1 MATWKYQI
9 LAKKTDYYEENA
21 PYGQD
26 GRWRWMLFDTDH
38 GFNSF
43 RDSIGDTGYVL
54 DYTHN
59 TIEWLLDESRGEDSN
74 GPWSTFLFRKVI
86 SNESFKNDFLNRMND
101 LMNTIFLEEEVN
113 EKIDELMSNIENEMP
128 HHINRWGVIPS
139 INDWVEKI
147 EDQREFAQERPNY
160 MRTHLMNEF
169 DIENTYN
176 ITVNNESEM
185 GYIRKKFAIPD
196 DTLRGIGGWK
206 SKAYLMNRLEMTLIE
221 YLSILI
227 SKTKRICNPVPTV
240 LVLASN
246 AKTFW
251 FI

>member
-1 MATWKYQI
+1 MEISDIGEKNRLLWRKCS
-9 LAKKTDYYEENA
+9 LW
-21 PYGQD
+21 QD

-54 DYTHN
+54 DHTHN

-196 DTLRGIGGWK
+196 ETLRGIGGG
-206 SKAYLMNRLEMTLIE
+206 NRRH
-221 YLSILI
+221 IL
-227 SKTKRICNPVPTV
+227 
-240 LVLASN
+240 
-246 AKTFW
+246 
-251 FI
+251 